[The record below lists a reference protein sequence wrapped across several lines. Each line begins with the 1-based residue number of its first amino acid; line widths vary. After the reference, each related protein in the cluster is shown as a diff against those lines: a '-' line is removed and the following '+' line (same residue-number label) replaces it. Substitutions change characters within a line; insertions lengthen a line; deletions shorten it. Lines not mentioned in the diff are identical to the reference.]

1 MLPFDLN
8 SQRKE
13 HLASVVRFPLMR
25 YLLGIAI
32 KLFVPRHRTGV
43 LVICFDDQQ
52 RILMLRHV
60 FHPGTPWG
68 PPGGWLGRRESP
80 AECALRELNEETGL
94 TADLGKVIHLT
105 FESPSNQIMIAY
117 TAYVHTAGPMEL
129 SSEIIEADWF
139 HPNSLPQP
147 LYTFVEDA
155 VAAAVREAKS
165 PNLREHIPYE

>member
-8 SQRKE
+8 SHRKE
-13 HLASVVRFPLMR
+13 RLARIVRLPLMR
-25 YLLGIAI
+25 YLLGISL
-32 KLFVPRHRTGV
+32 KLFVPRYRTGV

-94 TADLGKVIHLT
+94 TADLGKVIHLS
-105 FESPSNQIMIAY
+105 FEVPNQIMIAY
-117 TAYVHTAGPMEL
+117 TACVHSVGPIEL
-129 SSEIIEADWF
+129 SSEIIEAGWF
-139 HPNSLPQP
+139 HADSLPQP
-147 LYTFVEDA
+147 LHAFVKEA
-155 VAAAVREAKS
+155 VAAAMIEEKS
-165 PNLREHIPYE
+165 PDLMEHVNV

>member
-1 MLPFDLN
+1 MLPFDLT

-13 HLASVVRFPLMR
+13 HLASIVRLPLMR

-32 KLFVPRHRTGV
+32 KVFVPRHRAGV

-60 FHPGTPWG
+60 FHPETPWG

-94 TADLGKVIHLT
+94 TADLGKVIQLS
-105 FESPSNQIMIAY
+105 FELPNVIMIAY
-117 TAYVHTAGPMEL
+117 TAHVHVVGPMEL
-129 SSEIIEADWF
+129 SSEIIEAGWF
-139 HPNSLPQP
+139 HPDSLPQP
-147 LYTFVEDA
+147 LHAFVEKA
-155 VAAAVREAKS
+155 VAAATNEAKS
-165 PNLREHIPYE
+165 PVLRERVPYE

>member
-13 HLASVVRFPLMR
+13 HLASIVRLPLMR
-25 YLLGIAI
+25 HLLGIAI

-80 AECALRELNEETGL
+80 ADCALRELNEETGL
-94 TADLGKVIHLT
+94 TADLGKVIHLS
-105 FESPSNQIMIAY
+105 FELPDQIMIAY
-117 TAYVHTAGPMEL
+117 TAYVHAVGPMEL
-129 SSEIIEADWF
+129 SSEIIEAGWF
-139 HPNSLPQP
+139 HPDSLPQP
-147 LYTFVEDA
+147 LYTFVKEA
-155 VAAAVREAKS
+155 VAAATSEGKS
-165 PNLREHIPYE
+165 PVLRERVPYE